1 MEEEAVRSCETEE
14 GDFVPARPETPS
26 PEEDSSDEDQVS
38 KAFKR
43 LKRSREEM
51 SSRKKKRRIRM
62 PDSSS
67 EEETVREDQSEY
79 YKVFEKGSKSV
90 VRRII
95 SSEEDES
102 NNDVDDNSN
111 DSFINDEDED
121 EVVDDESWRGMMAR
135 LERRDEKYQGLTS
148 QYEEAILDNRVSG
161 GRYDVSDEEEERVNK
176 YPEKLLASLREAA
189 VDANTDDGR
198 ASPEEVHNNDLLVQM
213 WEMYDYR
220 EDKEK
225 EGECVCGQ
233 TGLRHLFFMRI
244 KGSESWQWHTRI
256 VGSECIKWFIKSN
269 RQQNLG
275 VIFVLLKDGVTS
287 TFENRLD
294 SKCLQFSLGGNT
306 LPPVLLQHKNDHAL
320 DYRLPINITDGDIIT
335 MVVSPASSVTRD
347 DSSKPLKKGGKYRVF
362 VKPSFKP
369 SKDQFKTPIVDFI
382 LVKAVNISDYTTR
395 SASTSQYKAE
405 NYIRN

>member
-79 YKVFEKGSKSV
+79 YKVFEKGSRSV

-102 NNDVDDNSN
+102 NNDVDDNGN

-233 TGLRHLFFMRI
+233 TGLRHLFFMRLSVS
-244 KGSESWQWHTRI
+244 KL
-256 VGSECIKWFIKSN
+256 N
-269 RQQNLG
+269 RSYVQGLAAFSTK
-275 VIFVLLKDGVTS
+275 IFVFFTS
-287 TFENRLD
+287 E
-294 SKCLQFSLGGNT
+294 G
-306 LPPVLLQHKNDHAL
+306 
-320 DYRLPINITDGDIIT
+320 
-335 MVVSPASSVTRD
+335 
-347 DSSKPLKKGGKYRVF
+347 
-362 VKPSFKP
+362 
-369 SKDQFKTPIVDFI
+369 
-382 LVKAVNISDYTTR
+382 
-395 SASTSQYKAE
+395 
-405 NYIRN
+405 